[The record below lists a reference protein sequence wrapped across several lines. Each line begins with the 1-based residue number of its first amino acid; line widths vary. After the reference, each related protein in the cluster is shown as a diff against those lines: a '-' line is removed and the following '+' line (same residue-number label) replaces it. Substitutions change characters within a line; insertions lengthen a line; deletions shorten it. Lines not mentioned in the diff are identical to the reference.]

1 LRILLLDLW
10 TTYVWASTTSNV
22 WQGSEPKKEFSA
34 YGSTYGGVNFVHTEA
49 GIQIC
54 EWCDRRSDPG
64 RRECRLGTNVRCIV
78 GIENLH
84 LRGMSKHEGSNKTM
98 TNRKLIL
105 MGMAP
110 EDI

>member
-1 LRILLLDLW
+1 VKVR
-10 TTYVWASTTSNV
+10 TAESTSYVEV
-22 WQGSEPKKEFSA
+22 LQER
-34 YGSTYGGVNFVHTEA
+34 
-49 GIQIC
+49 
-54 EWCDRRSDPG
+54 CDRRSDPG
-64 RRECRLGTNVRCIV
+64 RRERCLGTNVRRIV

-84 LRGMSKHEGSNKTM
+84 LRGMSKHERSNKTM